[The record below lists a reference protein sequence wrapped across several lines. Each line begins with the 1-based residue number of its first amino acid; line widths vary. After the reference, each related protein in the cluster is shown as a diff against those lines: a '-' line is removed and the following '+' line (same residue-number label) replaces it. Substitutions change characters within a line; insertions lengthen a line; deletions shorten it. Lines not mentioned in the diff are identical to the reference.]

1 MRNARLGTNMGRKLR
16 GRIQTRCTA
25 LITQSQNQ
33 MTIAYLSFKIR
44 DIFRIYWTLIIARG
58 GIVQLPG

>member
-1 MRNARLGTNMGRKLR
+1 MSWRKLR

-44 DIFRIYWTLIIARG
+44 DIFRIYWTLINARG
-58 GIVQLPG
+58 GIVHLPG